1 MNWLEEHLPDGLKDV
16 LCEPDAPS
24 AKPVQNAPQPVSVP
38 YMPVVQIPTT
48 NTPIYVPNNPA
59 PSSVTSSAV
68 SSILAD
74 LRSKTDFN
82 TTPVGQ
88 QLKESLDALADTGMS
103 EEMMSR
109 TAMKLTHQSPAQ
121 VVSALQVLQTTL
133 IADKAQFEASMGKAT
148 VAEVAARQAKSHQLA
163 QDIEAAE
170 SKLTGMRQ
178 EKSQVDSELQ
188 QVQDKISSARA
199 NYAAAS
205 EARNTEIT
213 EMISHYQN
221 IPEVK

>member
-1 MNWLEEHLPDGLKDV
+1 MSWLEDHLPDGIKDV
-16 LCEPDAPS
+16 LCEPDAPA
-24 AKPVQNAPQPVSVP
+24 AKPVPPPVAVP
-38 YMPVVQIPTT
+38 YVL
-48 NTPIYVPNNPA
+48 PIA
-59 PSSVTSSAV
+59 PITSFVSQTSHTDAGAITVTSSAV
-68 SSILAD
+68 SSILSD
-74 LRSKTDFN
+74 LRAKTDFN
-82 TTPVGQ
+82 ATPVGK

-121 VVSALQVLQTTL
+121 VVSALQVLQTAL
-133 IADKAQFEASMGKAT
+133 IADKAQFEASMQKAT

-170 SKLTGMRQ
+170 SKLAGMRQ